1 MKIAVLQY
9 DVVWCNADAN
19 RRKAEHAIARM
30 PDSDLYVL
38 PEMFTTGFVMNPE
51 GIAEEA
57 GGPTLQW
64 MRQTASKTGAAL
76 CGSVAV
82 TEHGRFYN
90 RLYFVKPDGSA
101 VSYDKHHLFTYG
113 GETKRYQAGTRRV
126 IVEWKGMRFLLQICY
141 DLRFPVF
148 SRNRGDYDAILYVA
162 NWPSSR
168 KNVWQTLL
176 RARAIENQ
184 SFVVGANRTGCDPAC
199 PYCGLSAIVDAYG
212 RTLAEAGETSE
223 ETIAATFDL
232 ERLRHFRH
240 KFPVLGDADS
250 FKL

>member
-1 MKIAVLQY
+1 MKVAAIQK
-9 DVVWCNADAN
+9 DIVWCNAEAN
-19 RRKAEHAIARM
+19 RRAFGRAIEQV
-30 PDSDLYVL
+30 PDGDLYVL
-38 PEMFTTGFVMNPE
+38 PEMFTTGFVMEPE
-51 GIAEEA
+51 EMAEEA
-57 GGPTLQW
+57 DGLTLQW
-64 MRQTASKTGAAL
+64 MRQTAEDTGAAL

-82 TEHGRFYN
+82 KEQGGFYN

-113 GETKRYQAGTRRV
+113 GETKCYQAGNKRV
-126 IVEWKGMRFLLQICY
+126 IVEWQGVRFLLQICY

-162 NWPSSR
+162 NWPLSR

-184 SFVVGANRTGCDPAC
+184 CFVVGVNRTGSDAAC

-212 RTLAEAGETSE
+212 HTLAEAGETSSE
-223 ETIAATFDL
+223 VIAATLDM
-232 ERLRHFRH
+232 ERLQHFRH
-240 KFPVLGDADS
+240 KFPVLRDADA
-250 FKL
+250 FNL